1 MGSKA
6 FVCQFCNRNIIS
18 NTKFCFHFA
27 CTFLVAVNKMM
38 AVSCKYHACYRA
50 SQIFIMNI
58 PYKPQ
63 AIAIVE
69 LYLKETARQ
78 P

>member
-1 MGSKA
+1 
-6 FVCQFCNRNIIS
+6 
-18 NTKFCFHFA
+18 
-27 CTFLVAVNKMM
+27 MM
-38 AVSCKYHACYRA
+38 AVSCKYHAYYRA
-50 SQIFIMNI
+50 LQIFIMNI

-78 P
+78 HDSPRRQCASLAAGDFTQSGKKGGTCIPT